1 MCYPCARAV
10 VLPICPG
17 CTLISPEVLANV
29 PNSSGDGSPTGLL
42 LIGLSPIPST
52 TEFEAEGLDR
62 GFVHF
67 NVTQGRPAEF
77 NAGP

>member
-1 MCYPCARAV
+1 VSATFV
-10 VLPICPG
+10 
-17 CTLISPEVLANV
+17 CTAPADAGEMLISPEVLANV
-29 PNSSGDGSPTGLL
+29 PNSSGEGSSTGLL

-52 TEFEAEGLDR
+52 TEFEAEGLDH